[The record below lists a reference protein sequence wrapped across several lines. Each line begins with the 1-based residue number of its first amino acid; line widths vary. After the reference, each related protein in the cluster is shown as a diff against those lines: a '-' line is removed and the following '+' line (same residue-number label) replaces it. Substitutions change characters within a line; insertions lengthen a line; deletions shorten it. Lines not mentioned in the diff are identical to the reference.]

1 MKLDG
6 ASQNTSAHPN
16 TAMSRSSKYFGKGE
30 AVFVPKIEE
39 EKSDIQTESNNEN
52 PKDVLED
59 LSESAFIGIN
69 NNSYHDN
76 SDGFSRV
83 TCNIRCQEVE
93 DFVASRMCEVGH
105 VVPLHCSV
113 PINLDNDV
121 DFDLLT
127 SSYCLL
133 ITESLHSHV
142 TDLDIGEY
150 L

>member
-30 AVFVPKIEE
+30 AVFVPKMEE
-39 EKSDIQTESNNEN
+39 EKSDIQTDSNNDN
-52 PKDVLED
+52 STDVLED
-59 LSESAFIGIN
+59 LSESAFIGIIN
-69 NNSYHDN
+69 TSYHDN
-76 SDGFSRV
+76 SGFSRV
-83 TCNIRCQEVE
+83 KCNIRCQEVE
-93 DFVASRMCEVGH
+93 DFVASRMCEVGR
-105 VVPLHCSV
+105 VVPLHCSI
-113 PINLDNDV
+113 PINLRDEFDN
-121 DFDLLT
+121 DLLT

-133 ITESLHSHV
+133 ITESLNSHV